1 MAEEGRGGQPGQ
13 ARAGPVNVFEL
24 RDRAVQDYAAYVRG
38 FLTIKDPGV
47 ASVVEEALAAGA
59 LWPEPWVSLN
69 PSFERGG
76 QVDELVERGLLHPQ
90 CGRIFRAKSPDDPV
104 GRGIALYTH
113 QVEAIEAAR
122 TGESYVVTTGTGSGK
137 SLTYLVPI
145 VDWVLR
151 NRPGRGRLSAIVVYP
166 MNALANSQY
175 EELAKFLRLGYPD
188 GEGPVRFARYT
199 GQESDDERRAI
210 MADPPDILLTNYVMA
225 ELILTR
231 DEERPLV
238 RQAKGLQFLVLDE
251 LHTYRGRQGADVALL
266 LRRVREACAAPALQ
280 CVGTSAT
287 LASAG
292 SAAERAGAI
301 AAAASRLFGTAVRPE
316 RVVTETLRRAT
327 QRQDLDDPAELD
339 ALRDRVT
346 LGPPAG
352 NAQDLAAD
360 PLACWLES
368 TLGVVEAEGRLC
380 RAAPRRIGGP
390 GGAAEEL
397 ASLTALDPATC
408 AGAIGTTLLGGAEA
422 RQADTGDALF
432 AFRLHQFFSRGSAPL
447 ASLEPEA
454 SRHVTL
460 AAQTFVPHDRD
471 RVLLPLAFCGECGQ
485 DYYVVER
492 VSGAQEGAG
501 PDREAVIGREVGDRD
516 HIAHTRRLGFLYL
529 SGTDPWPEDPQE
541 VMARLPEDWLE
552 EAGGGRRVRAD
563 RRDWLPAPV
572 VVCPDGR
579 LYPRGE
585 RGLEVGTSAHW
596 VPAPFRTCLSCGV
609 AYQLRGR
616 SSDLARLSTLGLEGR
631 STATTMLS
639 LAILA
644 ELGAHRQGDR
654 SIQPKVLTFTDNRQ
668 DASLQAGHF
677 NDFVQ
682 VSLLRSAL
690 SRALQAAPHGLDH
703 DRLALAVFDALALPA
718 EGYALEPGAR
728 YQALAQTDQALRDVL
743 GYRLYA
749 DLRRG
754 WRVTAP
760 NLEQVGLVRI
770 EYPSLEEVCR
780 DAQVWAQ
787 SHEVLAG
794 ASPDQRGVLCRALLD
809 HLRRELAIRV
819 TYLSPEWQEGLRQRS
834 YQRLVPPW
842 ALDEGELLESATLAF
857 PRPRRRGDSPGWVFV
872 SPMGS
877 FGWYLRHRAFGSI
890 DNLLTREEV
899 DEVISGVF
907 EALVVGGQ
915 VVAALPARD
924 AGDVAGYQ
932 VAADSLR
939 WVAGDGTAAASDPL
953 RVPRAPE
960 AGSRVNPFF
969 VGFYRQATRELEGIR
984 AAEHTAQVPTEV
996 RQAREEAFR
1005 SGRLK
1010 ALFCSPTMELGIDI
1024 ATLNVVGM
1032 RNVPPTPAN
1041 YAQRSGRAGRSGQ
1054 PALITTY
1061 CSTGS
1066 SHDQY
1071 YFRRPTLMVSGAVRP
1086 PRLDLA
1092 NEDLTRAHVHA
1103 LWLAETGLKLGRTMN
1118 EILDCSGEVPS
1129 LEVLASVADALDDAG
1144 AKGRARARGQAV
1156 LANLAE
1162 DLAESDWYGPA
1173 WLDQTLRQV
1182 RASFDGACERWRA
1195 LYRAANGQRVA
1206 QNRMIGDASR
1216 SRQDKESARRLRDQA
1231 ENQLKLLLN
1240 QEGSLSQADF
1250 YPYRYLASEGFLPGY
1265 NFPRLPLSAFI
1276 PGRRRSRDQEYLSRP
1291 RFLAVSEFGPGN
1303 LIYHEGSV
1311 YAVDRVMLPAGLGD
1325 DQGTDELAVLTEA
1338 AMACEKCGY
1347 LHPRTAGMAPDR
1359 CQRCG
1364 AALGHDY
1371 PELFRMVSVST
1382 RRRSRINSDE
1392 EERRRQGY
1400 ELRTA
1405 YRFAEVDGHP
1415 VVRSAGVVSVSDGQA
1430 LSRLSYAH
1438 AATLYR
1444 INVGWTRRQDKAE
1457 EGFYLDLDKGKWE
1470 GRPDEEDGEDVPEP
1484 IRANLR
1490 RVVPFVEDR
1499 RNCLLVEPAGALSVA
1514 EAASLGAALK
1524 HGVQAAYDLEDAELG
1539 LELLPDVSPASLRRP
1554 PVADDWEGSWVL
1566 AGPAPRVLLVYE
1578 AAEGGAG
1585 VLRHLVDDA
1594 GALAEVARRA
1604 LDQCHFDPV
1613 SGADRRRAPGASEDC
1628 EAACYDCLMSYANQV
1643 QHLVLDRHLV
1653 RDHLLALTT
1662 AVVEVSPGLA
1672 SRDQHLASLVA
1683 WPAPAWSGSGWII
1696 WAAAAGGCPTRPS
1709 ACWKRRGRAPTSPM
1723 TPPTWP
1729 STWTARRTTTRSGP
1743 GEMPMPR
1750 RLWRTWAGKWCAFRP
1765 GGTGPPS
1772 WPPILGCSAPVGP
1785 GRPGRAGQP
1794 ASRPVPP
1801 PGPARPGRAEVG
1813 GHGLRRGIPGP
1824 GPGPRVGGAAAD
1836 HRRAGPPA
1844 SSGGHPGRGHRHP
1857 HLPGGCRAG
1866 QLRLAVGGRPRRR
1879 PLRWAAARRPA
1890 PGLSVL
1896 GRSLS
1901 LLRAPGLRAPPLPAG
1916 APAHVPAPRSRTPAH
1931 CRRRGY
1937 RQDGGGRPG
1946 GDRDIG
1952 GGTGPGPGRAVP
1964 AAPGRAV
1971 AGRAGHQ
1978 VRDRG
1983 RGRPGLHR
1991 GPPRSGMPAGTDHLR
2006 ALSPHGRLPRLHQVR
2021 QPSGRVRAV
2030 LPGPGHRGRG
2040 ACLRGRSA
2048 AGLSPPAPPVGG
2060 RPGRRPRSPP
2070 GAGDGHTALGQRGGL
2085 RLPGGTARP
2094 GAGPGGGPAGRRCQP
2109 GGQGPTGQP
2118 PGPAAPG

>member
-1 MAEEGRGGQPGQ
+1 MAEQGRAGEPGQ
-13 ARAGPVNVFEL
+13 GRAGPVNVFEL
-24 RDRAVQDYAAYVRG
+24 RDRAVEDYAAYVRG

-47 ASVVEEALAAGA
+47 AKVVEEALAAGT

-76 QVDELVERGLLHPQ
+76 QVDELVERGLLHEQ
-90 CGRIFRAKSPDDPV
+90 CGRIFRAKSSDDPV
-104 GRGIALYTH
+104 GRGMALYTH

-122 TGESYVVTTGTGSGK
+122 TGDSYVVTTGTGSGK

-145 VDWVLR
+145 VDWVVR
-151 NRPGRGRLSAIVVYP
+151 NRPGRGRVSAIIVYP

-175 EELAKFLRLGYPD
+175 EELGKFLRLGYPD

-210 MADPPDILLTNYVMA
+210 MADPPDILLTNYVML

-266 LRRVREACAAPALQ
+266 LRRVREACAATALQ

-287 LASAG
+287 LSTAG

-301 AAAASRLFGTAVRPE
+301 AAAASRLFGTEVRPE

-327 QRQDLDDPAELD
+327 ERQDLDNPAELA
-339 ALRDRVT
+339 ALRDRVAV
-346 LGPPAG
+346 GPPNQRG
-352 NAQDLAAD
+352 DSQAADSQAMARD
-360 PLACWLES
+360 PLASWLES
-368 TLGVVEAEGRLC
+368 TLGVIEAEGRLQ
-380 RAAPRRIGGP
+380 RAAPRRIEGP

-397 ASLTALDPATC
+397 AALTGLDSATC
-408 AGAIGTTLLGGAEA
+408 TAAIGTTLLAGAES
-422 RQADTGDALF
+422 RQIDTGDPLF

-447 ASLEPEA
+447 ASLEPEV

-460 AAQTFVPHDRD
+460 EAQTFVPHDRD
-471 RVLLPLAFCGECGQ
+471 RVLLPLAFCRECGQ

-492 VSGAQEGAG
+492 VSGAQGGAG
-501 PDREAVIGREVGDRD
+501 PQREAVIGREVGDRD
-516 HIAHTRRLGFLYL
+516 HIAHTRQLGFLYL
-529 SGTDPWPEDPQE
+529 SGTDPWPTDPQE
-541 VMARLPEDWLE
+541 VMGRLPEDWVE

-563 RRDWLPAPV
+563 RRDWLPVPV
-572 VVCPDGR
+572 VVCPDAR

-585 RGLEVGTSAHW
+585 HLLGEQGLEVGSTAHW
-596 VPAPFRTCLSCGV
+596 VAAPFRMCLSCGV

-639 LAILA
+639 LAILR
-644 ELGAHRQGDR
+644 ELGARHQADR

-690 SRALQAAPHGLDH
+690 SRALLAAPDGLNH
-703 DRLALAVFDALALPA
+703 DGLAQATFDALALSV

-749 DLRRG
+749 DLQRG

-770 EYPSLEEVCR
+770 EYQSLEEVCR
-780 DAQVWAQ
+780 DAPVWAGT
-787 SHEVLAG
+787 HAVLCG
-794 ASPDQRGVLCRALLD
+794 AKPEERAVLCRALLD

-819 TYLSPEWQEGLRQRS
+819 TYLSHEWQEGLRQRS
-834 YQRLVPPW
+834 YQRLISPW
-842 ALDEGELLESATLAF
+842 ALDDAELLDGATYAF

-877 FGWYLRHRAFGSI
+877 FGWYLRHRAFGGLDAKLS
-890 DNLLTREEV
+890 REEV
-899 DEVISGVF
+899 GEIISGVF

-924 AGDVAGYQ
+924 TDDVAGYQ
-932 VAADSLR
+932 VAADALR
-939 WVAGDGTAAASDPL
+939 WVAGDGVAAVSDPL
-953 RVPRAPE
+953 RVPRAPA

-984 AAEHTAQVPTEV
+984 AAEHTAQVPAEV
-996 RQAREEAFR
+996 RQRREEEFR

-1092 NEDLTRAHVHA
+1092 NEDLIRAHVHA

-1118 EILDCSGEVPS
+1118 EVLDCSGEVPT
-1129 LEVLASVADALDDAG
+1129 LDLLASVADALDSAG

-1156 LANLAE
+1156 LANLAD

-1173 WLDQTLRQV
+1173 WLDGTLDQLRI
-1182 RASFDGACERWRA
+1182 RFDAACDRWRA
-1195 LYRAANGQRVA
+1195 LYRAANGQRVT
-1206 QNRMIGDASR
+1206 QNRTIGDASR

-1240 QEGSLSQADF
+1240 QEGSPSQADF

-1276 PGRRRSRDQEYLSRP
+1276 PGRRRSGDQEYLSRP
-1291 RFLAVSEFGPGN
+1291 RFLAISEFGPGN

-1325 DQGTDELAVLTEA
+1325 DHGTEEPGVATEA
-1338 AMACEKCGY
+1338 GVACEACGY
-1347 LHPRTAGMAPDR
+1347 LHPKAGGIAPDR

-1364 AALGHDY
+1364 TPLGHDY

-1415 VVRSAGVVSVSDGQA
+1415 VVRTAGVVRDGQA

-1444 INVGWTRRQDKAE
+1444 INVGWTRRKDKAE
-1457 EGFYLDLDKGKWE
+1457 EGFYLDLDKGKWA
-1470 GRPDEEDGEDVPEP
+1470 GRPDEEDAGDVPEP
-1484 IRANLR
+1484 MAANLR

-1499 RNCLLVEPAGALSVA
+1499 RNCLLVEPAAPLSVA

-1524 HGVQAAYDLEDAELG
+1524 HGVQAAYDLEDSELG
-1539 LELLPDVSPASLRRP
+1539 LELLPGLSPVSLRRP

-1566 AGPAPRVLLVYE
+1566 AGPAPRVLLLYE

-1594 GALAEVARRA
+1594 DALAGVARRA
-1604 LDQCHFDPV
+1604 LDQCHFDPG
-1613 SGADRRRAPGASEDC
+1613 SGVDRRRAPGALEDC
-1628 EAACYDCLMSYANQV
+1628 EAACYDCLMSYTNQI
-1643 QHLVLDRHLV
+1643 QHLVLDRHLI
-1653 RDHLLALTT
+1653 RDQLLAL
-1662 AVVEVSPGLA
+1662 AVAEVEISPGPA
-1672 SRDQHLASLVA
+1672 TREQHLASLVRLA
-1683 WPAPAWSGSGWII
+1683 GSGLEREWLDLL
-1696 WAAAAGGCPTRPS
+1696 AHGGYRLPDQAQRLLEAAGTRPDFTYD
-1709 ACWKRRGRAPTSPM
+1709 AAHVAVYVDGPAHDYPERMERDATAEAALEDLGWEVVRFPARADWGAILAT
-1723 TPPTWP
+1723 
-1729 STWTARRTTTRSGP
+1729 
-1743 GEMPMPR
+1743 
-1750 RLWRTWAGKWCAFRP
+1750 RP
-1765 GGTGPPS
+1765 G
-1772 WPPILGCSAPVGP
+1772 VF
-1785 GRPGRAGQP
+1785 
-1794 ASRPVPP
+1794 
-1801 PGPARPGRAEVG
+1801 
-1813 GHGLRRGIPGP
+1813 
-1824 GPGPRVGGAAAD
+1824 GAASTA
-1836 HRRAGPPA
+1836 
-1844 SSGGHPGRGHRHP
+1844 
-1857 HLPGGCRAG
+1857 
-1866 QLRLAVGGRPRRR
+1866 Q
-1879 PLRWAAARRPA
+1879 
-1890 PGLSVL
+1890 
-1896 GRSLS
+1896 
-1901 LLRAPGLRAPPLPAG
+1901 
-1916 APAHVPAPRSRTPAH
+1916 
-1931 CRRRGY
+1931 
-1937 RQDGGGRPG
+1937 
-1946 GDRDIG
+1946 G
-1952 GGTGPGPGRAVP
+1952 GGTGG
-1964 AAPGRAV
+1964 
-1971 AGRAGHQ
+1971 
-1978 VRDRG
+1978 
-1983 RGRPGLHR
+1983 
-1991 GPPRSGMPAGTDHLR
+1991 
-2006 ALSPHGRLPRLHQVR
+2006 
-2021 QPSGRVRAV
+2021 
-2030 LPGPGHRGRG
+2030 
-2040 ACLRGRSA
+2040 
-2048 AGLSPPAPPVGG
+2048 
-2060 RPGRRPRSPP
+2060 
-2070 GAGDGHTALGQRGGL
+2070 
-2085 RLPGGTARP
+2085 
-2094 GAGPGGGPAGRRCQP
+2094 
-2109 GGQGPTGQP
+2109 
-2118 PGPAAPG
+2118 